1 MMMFLRNF
9 PLECANTLHC
19 CMRATIIIGMQSTR
33 WWDYI
38 TEIIGDSTYSH
49 AATKAGIDKSAFTR
63 WKKGA
68 RADPDFVV
76 KIARA
81 YNANVL
87 EALVAA
93 EFITE
98 AEAKLQEIKVGG
110 ITLND
115 ASNQQ
120 LLDEIMRRLDSEANR
135 ISGDPTGKNID
146 CQQRDELAEH
156 RRSTPVSP
164 PSVRAVSDDDSE
176 GSDDMQYAASRRKR
190 QPSEGDDDYGPGA

>member
-1 MMMFLRNF
+1 
-9 PLECANTLHC
+9 
-19 CMRATIIIGMQSTR
+19 MQSTR

-38 TEIIGDSTYSH
+38 TEIIGDSTYSQ
-49 AATKAGIDKSAFTR
+49 AATKAGFDKSAFTR

-98 AEAKLQEIKVGG
+98 AEAKLREIKVGG
-110 ITLND
+110 IALSD

-120 LLDEIMRRLDSEANR
+120 LLDEIMRRSEPEANR
-135 ISGDPTGKNID
+135 LFGDPTGESID
-146 CQQRDELAEH
+146 YPQRDDLAKR
-156 RRSTPVSP
+156 RRSTPATP
-164 PSVRAVSDDDSE
+164 PSVKPQDYDAILDGINAGTE
-176 GSDDMQYAASRRKR
+176 QIAAQKATD
-190 QPSEGDDDYGPGA
+190 PLDENYT

>member
-1 MMMFLRNF
+1 MLVFLRNLL
-9 PLECANTLHC
+9 LEWANTLHC
-19 CMRATIIIGMQSTR
+19 CTPATMITAMQSTR

-38 TEIIGDSTYSH
+38 TEIIGDSTYSQ
-49 AATKAGIDKSAFTR
+49 AATKAGFDKSAFTR

-81 YNANVL
+81 YDANVL

-98 AEAKLQEIKVGG
+98 AEAKLREIKVGG

-115 ASNQQ
+115 ATNEQ
-120 LLDEIMRRLDSEANR
+120 LTDEILRRLQADATAY
-135 ISGDPTGKNID
+135 DATV
-146 CQQRDELAEH
+146 DELAI
-156 RRSTPVSP
+156 RRSKAESTPADKYDGTVCDWDDTIPHAADSSP
-164 PSVRAVSDDDSE
+164 DENEERL
-176 GSDDMQYAASRRKR
+176 KR
-190 QPSEGDDDYGPGA
+190 GEDPID

>member
-1 MMMFLRNF
+1 
-9 PLECANTLHC
+9 
-19 CMRATIIIGMQSTR
+19 MQSTR

-38 TEIIGDSTYSH
+38 TEIIGDSTYSQ
-49 AATKAGIDKSAFTR
+49 AATKAGFDKSAFTR

-98 AEAKLQEIKVGG
+98 AEAKLREIKVGG
-110 ITLND
+110 IALSD

-120 LLDEIMRRLDSEANR
+120 LLDEIIRRSDPEANLLF
-135 ISGDPTGKNID
+135 GDPTGESID
-146 CQQRDELAEH
+146 YQQRDDLAKR
-156 RRSTPVSP
+156 RRSTPATP
-164 PSVRAVSDDDSE
+164 PSVKPLSDDE
-176 GSDDMQYAASRRKR
+176 LAAAIEEANQLR
-190 QPSEGDDDYGPGA
+190 GAAQNRTEELTEPESP

>member
-1 MMMFLRNF
+1 M
-9 PLECANTLHC
+9 
-19 CMRATIIIGMQSTR
+19 IIGMQSTR

-38 TEIIGDSTYSH
+38 TGIIGDSTYSQ
-49 AATKAGIDKSAFTR
+49 AATKAGFDKSAFTR

-93 EFITE
+93 GFITE

-120 LLDEIMRRLDSEANR
+120 LLDEIMHRLDSEANR
-135 ISGDPTGKNID
+135 ISGDPTDKNID
-146 CQQRDELAEH
+146 CQQRDELAE
-156 RRSTPVSP
+156 RRRNTPVP
-164 PSVRAVSDDDSE
+164 PPHVMPIEDDGTVTE
-176 GSDDMQYAASRRKR
+176 FNYLPEEYAADSSPDIVEERLARGED
-190 QPSEGDDDYGPGA
+190 PFD

>member
-1 MMMFLRNF
+1 
-9 PLECANTLHC
+9 
-19 CMRATIIIGMQSTR
+19 MQSTR

-38 TEIIGDSTYSH
+38 TGIIGDSTYSQ
-49 AATKAGIDKSAFTR
+49 AATKAGFDKSAFTR

-81 YNANVL
+81 YDANVL

-93 EFITE
+93 GFITE

-120 LLDEIMRRLDSEANR
+120 LLDEIMHRLTPEANR
-135 ISGDPTGKNID
+135 LSGDPTGENID
-146 CQQRDELAEH
+146 YQQRDDLAK
-156 RRSTPVSP
+156 RRHTTPETPPHVQDYPYDAVADSSP
-164 PSVRAVSDDDSE
+164 DE
-176 GSDDMQYAASRRKR
+176 E
-190 QPSEGDDDYGPGA
+190 EGDDHDYYA